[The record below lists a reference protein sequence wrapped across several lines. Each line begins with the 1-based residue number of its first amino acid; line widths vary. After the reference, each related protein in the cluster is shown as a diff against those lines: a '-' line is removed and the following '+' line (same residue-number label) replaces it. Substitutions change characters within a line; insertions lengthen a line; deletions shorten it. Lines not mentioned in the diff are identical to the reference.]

1 MAGLFVRSEG
11 IIVFLQFGINLFPL
25 GRNGPGHASKTN
37 PVARLFLFFHHFG
50 AFILEKDIWL

>member
-11 IIVFLQFGINLFPL
+11 IIVFLQFGVNLFPL

-50 AFILEKDIWL
+50 AFILEKDI